1 MICITKQ
8 YFNWNRVLLLPMG
21 LWPDEE
27 TKFTRFRASLFY
39 CLLMSNIAFQLS
51 RLFFAEFSFDFVIKI
66 LSFSA
71 AFCTLAI
78 FFMSFWINM
87 ETMKY
92 LLHQLQHIYDGLK
105 NQNEIAI
112 YEKYGYIGKC
122 ISARLTS
129 KNKIQRLLSEYLKIS
144 HKKLDKIGK
153 SNTNC
158 LLCLTSMFTVCTICG
173 LFFNFIIIYSP
184 FILDVVI
191 PKNESYAIF
200 IMKMVTKHFVVSEKY
215 YFLIIVHV
223 NAAFSVGMIVLTGT
237 GTMMISYF
245 KYACGM
251 FEITSYR
258 IEQAMAIELLRNT
271 DIKKEIVIYRGIIC
285 AVDIHRTAME
295 FAKCFITKT
304 EVLFFL
310 LVIAGVLCLSC
321 NLFRLCKIESPMEEV
336 EQVLLHFIAV
346 ILILAGTFLAN
357 YVGQEL
363 MDYNNHVYVTTYNV
377 SWYLAPVDIQKLIL
391 FLIQRS
397 SRIFCLTVG
406 GLFTASLECFATV
419 KLFHLFIHI
428 VEGSRLLDCAQ

>member
-21 LWPDEE
+21 LWPDKE
-27 TKFTRFRASLFY
+27 TKFTRFRASLFG
-39 CLLMSNIAFQLS
+39 CLLMSNIAFQDQQISCLQLS
-51 RLFFAEFSFDFVIKI
+51 RLFFAEYSFDLVIKI
-66 LSFSA
+66 LSSSSF
-71 AFCTLAI
+71 FCTLAI
-78 FFMSFWINM
+78 LFMCFWIKM

-122 ISARLTS
+122 ISARLT
-129 KNKIQRLLSEYLKIS
+129 I
-144 HKKLDKIGK
+144 
-153 SNTNC
+153 
-158 LLCLTSMFTVCTICG
+158 FTICG

-200 IMKMVTKHFVVSEKY
+200 IMKMVTKYFVVSEKY
-215 YFLIIVHV
+215 YFLIIVHM

-295 FAKCFITKT
+295 FAKCFLTKT

-310 LVIAGVLCLSC
+310 LVITAVLCLSC
-321 NLFRLCKIESPMEEV
+321 NLFRIFKIESPMEQVV
-336 EQVLLHFIAV
+336 EVLLHIIVV
-346 ILILAGTFLAN
+346 ILIVAVTFLPN
-357 YVGQEL
+357 YVGQEI
-363 MDYNNHVYVTTYNV
+363 MDYNNNVYVTTYNV
-377 SWYLAPVDIQKLIL
+377 LWYLAPADIQKLIL

-406 GLFTASLECFATV
+406 GLFTASLECFATLV
-419 KLFHLFIHI
+419 SASVSYFTFMY
-428 VEGSRLLDCAQ
+428 SMQ

>member
-122 ISARLTS
+122 ISARLT
-129 KNKIQRLLSEYLKIS
+129 I
-144 HKKLDKIGK
+144 
-153 SNTNC
+153 
-158 LLCLTSMFTVCTICG
+158 FTICG

-200 IMKMVTKHFVVSEKY
+200 IMKMVTKYFVVSEKY

-295 FAKCFITKT
+295 FAKCFLTKT

-310 LVIAGVLCLSC
+310 LVIAAVLCLSC
-321 NLFRLCKIESPMEEV
+321 NLFRILKIESPMEQVV
-336 EQVLLHFIAV
+336 EVLLHIIVV
-346 ILILAGTFLAN
+346 ILIVAVTFLPN
-357 YVGQEL
+357 YVGQEI
-363 MDYNNHVYVTTYNV
+363 MDYNNNVYVTTYNV
-377 SWYLAPVDIQKLIL
+377 LWYLAPADIQKLIL

-406 GLFTASLECFATV
+406 GLFTASLECFATIISLLYV
-419 KLFHLFIHI
+419 
-428 VEGSRLLDCAQ
+428 SLLDFSRAN